1 MDFLTENDTLSRIS
15 KALYGDA
22 LTLAVMDPK
31 DISLLKKNARILKRT
46 SSNSSRRTSDGTSGC
61 RRSLCATA

>member
-1 MDFLTENDTLSRIS
+1 MDFSTENDTLSRIS

-31 DISLLKKNARILKRT
+31 D
-46 SSNSSRRTSDGTSGC
+46 SRRSYAVDGSQP
-61 RRSLCATA
+61 

>member
-1 MDFLTENDTLSRIS
+1 MDFSTENDTLSRIS

-31 DISLLKKNARILKRT
+31 DISLLKNCLLYT
-46 SSNSSRRTSDGTSGC
+46 SPSPRD
-61 RRSLCATA
+61 